1 MLGTSYGC
9 PQLFIRMLNK
19 IMQGITHNSKTNKDT
34 LVRFLHSLVWVNKT
48 QRTKETKTNKVLCIG

>member
-1 MLGTSYGC
+1 LIWLVFNYTVWYMLGTSYGC

-34 LVRFLHSLVWVNKT
+34 LV
-48 QRTKETKTNKVLCIG
+48 

>member
-1 MLGTSYGC
+1 LIWLVFNYTVWYMLGTSYGC

-34 LVRFLHSLVWVNKT
+34 LVCFLHSLVWVNK
-48 QRTKETKTNKVLCIG
+48 KHL